1 VISIVTEIGKQQEDL
16 IMSDKKETWRTEN
29 WWVSPWDFMEEVRK
43 EFKPAKQIK
52 VHDVTLRDGEQQ
64 AGIIFTK
71 DEKIGLAEELAALG
85 VSRIEPGMPVVSAED
100 EAAVKEIVKRKLGPE
115 IFAGC
120 RSVVDEIK
128 RAADCGVTGVTI
140 GTPASRHLIEQGVG
154 WPLERAAEHA
164 IKATLTAKE
173 LGLHV
178 LFFPID
184 GSRADM
190 EWYFSFIE
198 RVARDGHIDSLV
210 VSDTFGVLTPQSASY
225 LIKRLKEKFNIP
237 LECHFHNHFGMAV
250 ANTAAA
256 VMSGADAIHTAVTG
270 IGEGSGNCCM
280 EEVVVALLALYGID
294 VGVNYERLYGIAKRV
309 GELAGTP
316 ANRPFVGDRTFTL
329 ETGEGVLF
337 YRHTWPANPTVFFPI
352 LPKVVGH
359 PDPEIVLGKKSGIDA
374 VELWAEKMSIELTKE
389 EAREIVARVKK
400 RAVDLR
406 RLITEEEFREMVRS
420 VKG

>member
-1 VISIVTEIGKQQEDL
+1 
-16 IMSDKKETWRTEN
+16 MNKELWKADG
-29 WWVSPWDFMEEVRK
+29 WWVSPWDFMEEVTK
-43 EFKPAKQIK
+43 DFKPAKQVK

-71 DEKIGLAEELAALG
+71 EEKIGLAEELAALG
-85 VSRIEPGMPVVSAED
+85 VYRIEPGMPVVSVED
-100 EAAVKEIVKRKLGPE
+100 EVAVKEIVKRKLGPQV
-115 IFAGC
+115 FAGC

-128 RAADCGVTGVTI
+128 KAADCGVDGVTI

-164 IKATLTAKE
+164 IKATLAAKE
-173 LGLHV
+173 LGLYT

-190 EWYFSFIE
+190 ELYFSFIDQ
-198 RVARDGHIDSLV
+198 VARDGHVDSLV
-210 VSDTFGVLTPQSASY
+210 VSDTFGVLTPQGAGY
-225 LIKRLKEKFNIP
+225 LVKRLKERLNIP

-256 VMSGADAIHTAVTG
+256 VMSGADIIHTAVTG

-280 EEVVVALLALYGID
+280 EEIVVALLALYGVD
-294 VGVNYERLYGIAKRV
+294 VGVNCERLYGIAKRV
-309 GELAGTP
+309 RELAGTP
-316 ANRPFVGDRTFTL
+316 ANRPFVGERTYTI

-337 YRHTWPANPTVFFPI
+337 YRNVWRECPTVLFPI

-359 PDPEIVLGKKSGIDA
+359 PAPEVVLGKKSGIDA
-374 VELWAEKMSIELTKE
+374 VELWAERIGTHLTKE
-389 EAREIVARVKK
+389 EGREVVTRVKRRASEVRRLVSEDEFREIVR
-400 RAVDLR
+400 D
-406 RLITEEEFREMVRS
+406 